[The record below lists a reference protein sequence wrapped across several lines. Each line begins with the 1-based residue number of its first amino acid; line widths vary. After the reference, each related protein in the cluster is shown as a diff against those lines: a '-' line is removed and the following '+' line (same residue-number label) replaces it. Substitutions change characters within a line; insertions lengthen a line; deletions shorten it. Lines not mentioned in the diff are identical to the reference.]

1 LSLGQ
6 PLSSLSG
13 GERQRLKLA
22 TELAQSGRI
31 YVFDEPT
38 SGLHLSDI
46 DRLLRLFD
54 RLIERGA
61 TLIVIEHQLNVIAQA
76 DWVIDMGPEAGQRG
90 GRVVFAGTVAEMI
103 SSGTGETAT
112 RC

>member
-1 LSLGQ
+1 
-6 PLSSLSG
+6 
-13 GERQRLKLA
+13 
-22 TELAQSGRI
+22 
-31 YVFDEPT
+31 VFDEPT